1 MLRNNPSADTR
12 HTSTKY
18 FIELAGVSI
27 HEFMIISF
35 HELLDINTDKISASV

>member
-35 HELLDINTDKISASV
+35 QLLDINTDKISASV